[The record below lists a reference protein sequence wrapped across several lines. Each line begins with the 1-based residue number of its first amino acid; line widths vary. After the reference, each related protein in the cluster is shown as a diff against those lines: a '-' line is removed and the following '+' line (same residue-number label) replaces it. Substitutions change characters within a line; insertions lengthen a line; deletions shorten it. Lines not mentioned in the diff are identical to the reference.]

1 MNKGWQTVLG
11 GFLIHLVLG
20 TLYLWANITSGV
32 TSYLRKYDSSVNY
45 NHTIMVYAS
54 ALAAQ
59 GSTMLLGGLISQRI
73 GARLCCLLGSFILIS
88 GTFLASVSTTVS
100 QMIIADGIMFGI
112 GLGLCYTGPIS
123 AAVRWLPNQKGLVTG
138 IIVGGFGCGAF
149 AFGFLATS
157 VLNPHHQGVN
167 RSGPDA
173 NYFSPDSTIVA
184 NVPALF
190 RYLGVAYTIVMIT
203 GSLLVQEPVSIIDFG
218 GLSLHGNY
226 QTTDT
231 NETDLSTHN
240 PLDNS
245 TAIADHDL
253 ELSNVKSSQNK
264 SKPSENSLVPHT
276 SGKTLP
282 HPHHRNLTETMPEP
296 NDSIPTT
303 IEYGPREILSMPLA
317 WHLASCLITT
327 TVGGMYIAGTF
338 KVFAQTKFRN
348 EAFLAAISSFAS
360 VFNSVG
366 RIFWGSLADQLGPL
380 RTLIIM
386 SVIFALIIGTYPYSI
401 SFGQAGFAIWTF
413 MIFFFEGANFVLYVP
428 ITVLL
433 FGSQHSASNYGLIFT
448 SYTLFT
454 VLNIFLLSDAGV
466 AFEKAAQM
474 MGALTFIGFLNL
486 LLLDWHVRSTKK
498 STGASDCKL
507 G

>member
-1 MNKGWQTVLG
+1 MLG

-32 TSYLRKYDSSVNY
+32 TSYLRKYDPSVNY

-88 GTFLASVSTTVS
+88 GTFLASISTTVS
-100 QMIIADGIMFGI
+100 QMIITDGIMFGI

-149 AFGFLATS
+149 AFGFIATS

-167 RSGPDA
+167 QSGPDA
-173 NYFSPDSTIVA
+173 NYFSADSTIVA

-190 RYLGVAYTIVMIT
+190 RYLGMVYTVVMIT
-203 GSLLVQEPVSIIDFG
+203 GSMLIQEPVPTGSLG
-218 GLSLHGNY
+218 GVSRHGNY

-231 NETDLSTHN
+231 NDDDISVHN
-240 PLDNS
+240 PLEHRSKISNDVALS
-245 TAIADHDL
+245 DI
-253 ELSNVKSSQNK
+253 ELNNVISSHKSSDI
-264 SKPSENSLVPHT
+264 SENIILT
-276 SGKTLP
+276 NNKTLL
-282 HPHHRNLTETMPEP
+282 HPNHTPPPDNTPDS
-296 NDSIPTT
+296 NDSTPTM
-303 IEYGPREILSMPLA
+303 IEYGPKEILTMPLA

-348 EAFLAAISSFAS
+348 EAFLVAASSFAS

-366 RIFWGSLADQLGPL
+366 RIFWGSLADHLGPL
-380 RTLIIM
+380 QTLIIM
-386 SVIFALIIGTYPYSI
+386 SIIFAIIIGTYPYSVE
-401 SFGQAGFAIWTF
+401 FGQAGFAIWTF

-428 ITVLL
+428 MTVLL
-433 FGSQHSASNYGLIFT
+433 FGSQHSASNYGLIFS

-454 VLNIFLLSDAGV
+454 VLNIFLLADAGV

-474 MGALTFIGFLNL
+474 MGALTFIGFVNL
-486 LLLDWHVRSTKK
+486 LLLDWHVRTVMKK
-498 STGASDCKL
+498 ITGSSADCKL
-507 G
+507 R